1 MKPFQTYALYHLSLD
16 DLIEFD
22 IDISDIEQVI
32 ENVSEE
38 KQKSINW
45 TDVWGKK
52 YAVLTI

>member
-1 MKPFQTYALYHLSLD
+1 MTLFIPFFKLNDY
-16 DLIEFD
+16 
-22 IDISDIEQVI
+22 IEQVI

>member
-1 MKPFQTYALYHLSLD
+1 MACLYYLSLD

-38 KQKSINW
+38 KQQSINW

-52 YAVLTI
+52 YPVLITYQ